1 MQKLNAQECT
11 FRYRYHGTYP
21 RHGVVVSWLAA
32 ASRWPHFGAD
42 AIAMLWDPDDFPNH
56 NAPSP
61 RCGGAV
67 PVLKQLP

>member
-1 MQKLNAQECT
+1 LWNAEVEGARMHRSVIAIAERT
-11 FRYRYHGTYP
+11 R
-21 RHGVVVSWLAA
+21 VMLSWLAA